1 MNFGKPNLQPLGPM
15 FQHLFNILMSMFY
28 HLISKSWAKQQAKNA
43 QSWPLEMSSMCCAKC
58 MAHCLCIKHVLVI
71 RRGRIF
77 LSTQLYF
84 STETKQKKSK
94 NGYYP

>member
-58 MAHCLCIKHVLVI
+58 AKCMAHCFVYKACLGDKK
-71 RRGRIF
+71 RKNF
-77 LSTQLYF
+77 LIHSTLLF
-84 STETKQKKSK
+84 HGNKTKKK
-94 NGYYP
+94 